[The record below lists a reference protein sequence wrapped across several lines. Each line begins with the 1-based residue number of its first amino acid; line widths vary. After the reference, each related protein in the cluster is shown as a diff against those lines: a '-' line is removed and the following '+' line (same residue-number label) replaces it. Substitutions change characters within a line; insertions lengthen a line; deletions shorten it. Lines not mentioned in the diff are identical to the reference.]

1 MIDSNS
7 QFFAILTAVGE
18 AKQANATA
26 LGTPWTFKDMA
37 VGDANGTDP
46 IPNRTQTKLINEW
59 RRAPVNQVRTDP
71 ANPNIIITEQVIPP
85 DVGGRWI
92 REIGLFDADG
102 DLVAV
107 ANCAPSFKPLL
118 AQGTGKTQV
127 IRMNFIV
134 ANTAQIVLKIDPAV
148 VLATREYVD
157 SAVIEALAKLDFK
170 HSAVVATTAN
180 IALSGI
186 QTIDG
191 VLLPADARVLVKN
204 QAQAKDNGLYVVS
217 STGVWT
223 RAQDADTS
231 LEVTPGLFVSIE
243 KGTVNGDSVWQLV
256 TDGPIALGTTPL
268 AFEMAIGRTGI
279 SAGSYANVTVDKYG
293 RVIAG
298 TNPSTLAGHGITDT
312 YTKAEIESIVAQS
325 SSLPVGSMVAF
336 PRASVPPGFL
346 EIDGSVQSIAAYPD
360 LAAYLGSTF
369 NKGDEGAGNFRLPE
383 SRGEFLRGWDH
394 GRGVDLGRGVGS
406 YQLDAL
412 QNITGSVATDGVNAS
427 PIGVFG
433 SQPGS
438 PQVSSPT
445 IDSNTSLLTFD
456 ASRVVRTST
465 ETRPRSLAV
474 MWCIKAWGAP
484 VNQGNIDVAALVK
497 ELAALKSAHPV
508 GAILPFPKAEVPAGY
523 LELNG
528 SVQSIAAYPDLAAY
542 LGTTF
547 NKGDEGAGNFRLPE
561 SRGEFLR
568 GWDHGRGV
576 DVGRAL
582 GTWQADEFKSHTH
595 PIGNQ
600 NTYGSGGSSG
610 PLHNG
615 AKVGELTQPTSPT
628 GGAETRPRNLS
639 VMWCIKAWN
648 APVNQGNIDV
658 AALVKELAALKS
670 AHPVG
675 AIIPFPKAEVPPG
688 YLELNGSVQSIAAYP
703 DLAVYLGTNFNKGDE
718 GAGNFRLPESR
729 GEFLRGWDH
738 GRGVDVGR
746 LMGSSQADEFRS
758 HTHVN
763 SPAIM
768 LNSTVG
774 TGGNAWSAG
783 NQGQVVATGAAGG
796 TETRPRN
803 LAVMWCIKAWNAP
816 VNQGNIDIAALAP
829 LAAQATENN
838 QGTAKI
844 ATLTQLSAGTDDA
857 VIATPKKLR
866 FGFAVSLATNGYIA
880 FPTWLGGLVIQW
892 GYYAGSLD
900 DQSALVQFPMAFPSS
915 CMNVLVTADGVQSGG
930 SVFVGAGAQK
940 DTPGRFRLNGY
951 GTGMPTVGY
960 HWLALGY

>member
-26 LGTPWTFKDMA
+26 LGTPWTFKEMA
-37 VGDANGTDP
+37 VGDANGADP
-46 IPNRTQTKLINEW
+46 IPNRAQTKLINEW

-157 SAVIEALAKLDFK
+157 NAVIEALAKLDFK

-204 QAQAKDNGLYVVS
+204 QTQAKDNGLYVVS

-256 TDGPIALGTTPL
+256 TDGPIVLGTTPL
-268 AFEMAIGRTGI
+268 AFEMATGRTGV

-360 LAAYLGSTF
+360 LAAYLGTTF

-394 GRGVDLGRGVGS
+394 GRGVDAGRALGTWQADEFKSHTHPIANQNTYGSGGSSGPLHNGAKVGE
-406 YQLDAL
+406 L
-412 QNITGSVATDGVNAS
+412 T
-427 PIGVFG
+427 
-433 SQPGS
+433 QPT
-438 PQVSSPT
+438 SPT
-445 IDSNTSLLTFD
+445 GG
-456 ASRVVRTST
+456 T
-465 ETRPRSLAV
+465 ETRPRNLSV
-474 MWCIKAWGAP
+474 MWCIKAWNAP
-484 VNQGNIDVAALVK
+484 INQGNIDVAALVK
-497 ELAALKSAHPV
+497 ELVTLKSAHPV
-508 GAILPFPKAEVPAGY
+508 GAIIPFPKAEVPAGY

-528 SVQSIAAYPDLAAY
+528 SVHSIAAYPDLAAY

-576 DVGRAL
+576 DVGREL
-582 GTWQADEFKSHTH
+582 GGWQKGSLMAGGDNLSDHSMLFAGLSDPIRRKLTGWDEVYEPDLYFPVIKYFSASASDVLVKSEYASHT
-595 PIGNQ
+595 GV
-600 NTYGSGGSSG
+600 S
-610 PLHNG
+610 
-615 AKVGELTQPTSPT
+615 
-628 GGAETRPRNLS
+628 RPRNLS

-648 APVNQGNIDV
+648 APVNQGNID
-658 AALVKELAALKS
+658 
-670 AHPVG
+670 
-675 AIIPFPKAEVPPG
+675 I
-688 YLELNGSVQSIAAYP
+688 
-703 DLAVYLGTNFNKGDE
+703 T
-718 GAGNFRLPESR
+718 
-729 GEFLRGWDH
+729 
-738 GRGVDVGR
+738 
-746 LMGSSQADEFRS
+746 
-758 HTHVN
+758 
-763 SPAIM
+763 
-768 LNSTVG
+768 
-774 TGGNAWSAG
+774 
-783 NQGQVVATGAAGG
+783 
-796 TETRPRN
+796 
-803 LAVMWCIKAWNAP
+803 
-816 VNQGNIDIAALAP
+816 ALAP
-829 LAAQATENN
+829 LAAKATETN

-844 ATLTQLSAGTDDA
+844 ATQEQVLAGTDDS
-857 VIATPKKLR
+857 VIVPPKKLR
-866 FGFAVSLATNGYIA
+866 WGFSISLAPNGYIV
-880 FPTWLGGLVIQW
+880 FPSWMAGFVIQW
-892 GYYAGSLD
+892 AAGTNQAAAGNQSIPLPIEFPNAHFRTLVSNAYAS
-900 DQSALVQFPMAFPSS
+900 SA
-915 CMNVLVTADGVQSGG
+915 QSGG
-930 SVFVGAGAQK
+930 YGFISATKSSVTVARNNADNGNGV
-940 DTPGRFRLNGY
+940 TPLILSFGY
-951 GTGMPTVGY
+951 
-960 HWLALGY
+960 

>member
-26 LGTPWTFKDMA
+26 LGTPWTFKEMA
-37 VGDANGTDP
+37 VGDANGSDP
-46 IPNRTQTKLINEW
+46 IPNRAQTKLINEW

-170 HSAVVATTAN
+170 HSALVATTAN

-256 TDGPIALGTTPL
+256 TDGPIVLGTTPL

-346 EIDGSVQSIAAYPD
+346 EIDGSVQSVAAYPD
-360 LAAYLGSTF
+360 LAAYLGTTF

-394 GRGVDLGRGVGS
+394 GRGVDAGRVIGS
-406 YQLDAL
+406 RQ
-412 QNITGSVATDGVNAS
+412 
-427 PIGVFG
+427 
-433 SQPGS
+433 
-438 PQVSSPT
+438 
-445 IDSNTSLLTFD
+445 D
-456 ASRVVRTST
+456 ASIVSAGDAVVSGVSVVAFYNDLNDDSAAFRARLNSDGTPTALPNVQYVGTGANISGPGIASAMYV
-465 ETRPRSLAV
+465 RPRNLAV
-474 MWCIKAWGAP
+474 MWCIKAWNAP
-484 VNQGNIDVAALVK
+484 INQGNIDVAALVK

-508 GAILPFPKAEVPAGY
+508 GAIIPFPKAEVPAGY

-528 SVQSIAAYPDLAAY
+528 SVHSIAAYPDLAAY

-576 DVGRAL
+576 DAGRAL
-582 GTWQADEFKSHTH
+582 GTYQASMS
-595 PIGNQ
+595 
-600 NTYGSGGSSG
+600 NTLSKIRMEGGYDI
-610 PLHNG
+610 
-615 AKVGELTQPTSPT
+615 AT
-628 GGAETRPRNLS
+628 
-639 VMWCIKAWN
+639 
-648 APVNQGNIDV
+648 NIDMSIPDDGTWS
-658 AALVKELAALKS
+658 KKLAYDWVGHGLKLANS
-670 AHPVG
+670 
-675 AIIPFPKAEVPPG
+675 
-688 YLELNGSVQSIAAYP
+688 GS
-703 DLAVYLGTNFNKGDE
+703 
-718 GAGNFRLPESR
+718 
-729 GEFLRGWDH
+729 
-738 GRGVDVGR
+738 
-746 LMGSSQADEFRS
+746 
-758 HTHVN
+758 
-763 SPAIM
+763 
-768 LNSTVG
+768 
-774 TGGNAWSAG
+774 
-783 NQGQVVATGAAGG
+783 
-796 TETRPRN
+796 ETRPRN

-816 VNQGNIDIAALAP
+816 VNQGNIDIAV
-829 LAAQATENN
+829 LAAQVQE
-838 QGTAKI
+838 
-844 ATLTQLSAGTDDA
+844 LSAKGA
-857 VIATPKKLR
+857 IVGSIRNGKMLVGVPSASATYVADELVLVNALGGQSYRLASFNKTINLATVGVGGMDVGAAPAN
-866 FGFAVSLATNGYIA
+866 GFVAIYAIYNPTTGVSGLLATNATAAKVGEVYGGANMPAGYSATCLLTVVPTNAASQIPMLTVRDRQIRISSVYVYTTTALVNTLVAASVVPSNAVTISGTIEAGCTAASQVGILISDGDVPGAGMQSIIDNVPAGGNSVASYKGIA
-880 FPTWLGGLVIQW
+880 LTGSKQFAVTTSI
-892 GYYAGSLD
+892 AGSG
-900 DQSALVQFPMAFPSS
+900 
-915 CMNVLVTADGVQSGG
+915 TATYKVAVSE
-930 SVFVGAGAQK
+930 
-940 DTPGRFRLNGY
+940 Y
-951 GTGMPTVGY
+951 CI
-960 HWLALGY
+960 